1 MAAGDGFDAAH
12 AGGDAFFGN
21 DAQQAYVARARHMGA
36 AAEFHRET
44 AAHGEHTH
52 PVAVLL
58 AEQGPRAPLQGVVEG
73 QFFHADFR
81 VGADLSIRQR
91 FHLRQLVAAERL
103 RIAEV
108 EAQAVGGDQRAFLFH
123 MIAEHF
129 AQGGVQE
136 VGGGVVQRDVAAPR
150 RVDAGA
156 NVVLSLERAGE
167 YAPVVQMLAAA
178 LGGVVD
184 LEDRAVLAVDGAAV
198 ADLPAR
204 LGVERRGVEHDDAGI
219 ASGEALHGVAVV
231 EQPDDAGFALGGGVA
246 GERHGRVHAHALF
259 DVGVEAG
266 ACAAA
271 SALRV
276 HCVVEAA
283 LVDAQASFASD
294 IGGHVGGKAVG
305 VVELEDGLS
314 RDLARAFRQVSD
326 GVVQERHAGLERLG
340 EAGLL
345 FGQSALHPARM
356 GVELRVGVAHD
367 VDDGAHQTAEERV
380 LNAELV
386 AVAQTAADDS
396 SQYVAA
402 VFVRGQNAVG
412 D

>member
-1 MAAGDGFDAAH
+1 M
-12 AGGDAFFGN
+12 
-21 DAQQAYVARARHMGA
+21 RA
-36 AAEFHRET
+36 AAELHRET
-44 AAHGEHTH
+44 TAHGEHAH
-52 PVAVLL
+52 PIAVLL
-58 AEQGPRAPLQGVVEG
+58 AEQRRRAFLQGIVEG
-73 QFFHADFR
+73 QFFHEHFR
-81 VGADLSIRQR
+81 VGADLTIRQR
-91 FHLRQLVAAERL
+91 FHLRQLVAGKRL

-108 EAQAVGGDQRAFLFH
+108 EAQPVCGDQRTLLFH

-136 VGGGVVQRDVAAPR
+136 VGGGMVQRDVAAPCG
-150 RVDAGA
+150 VDAGA
-156 NVVLSLERAGE
+156 NAVLGLERAGDH
-167 YAPVVQMLAAA
+167 APVVQMLAAA
-178 LGGVVD
+178 LGGVFD

-204 LGVERRGVEHDDAGI
+204 LGVERRGVEHDDAPI
-219 ASGEALHGVAVV
+219 AGDETLHGVAVV

-246 GERHGRVHAHALF
+246 RERHGCVHAHALF
-259 DVGVEAG
+259 DIGVEAG

-283 LVDAQASFASD
+283 LVDAQASLASD

-345 FGQSALHPARM
+345 FGQSALHMGGM
-356 GVELRVGVAHD
+356 GVELGVGVAHD
-367 VDDGAHQTAEERV
+367 IDDGAHQTAEERV

-386 AVAQTAADDS
+386 AVAQTAADDPA
-396 SQYVAA
+396 QHVAA